1 MIKLNMWLLKFFLDV
16 EFLFLHRRFPYT
28 TIIPHSTR
36 KTFINI
42 FTKHIKL
49 VINTDDFW
57 IFIIIFVESI
67 HLDNDFLNN
76 MCLT

>member
-1 MIKLNMWLLKFFLDV
+1 MIKLNMWLLKFSLDV

-36 KTFINI
+36 ETFINI

-49 VINTDDFW
+49 VINTDDF
-57 IFIIIFVESI
+57 
-67 HLDNDFLNN
+67 
-76 MCLT
+76 